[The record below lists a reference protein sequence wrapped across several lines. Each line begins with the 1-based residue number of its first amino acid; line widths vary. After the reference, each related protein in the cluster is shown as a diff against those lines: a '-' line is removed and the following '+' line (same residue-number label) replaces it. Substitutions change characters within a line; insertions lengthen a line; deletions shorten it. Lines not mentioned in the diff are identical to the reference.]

1 MSTRRHIAITFAAKY
16 IELGLGFVS
25 SVILARLLTPE
36 DFGIYSIAASL
47 VLIGYLFRNFGVGQ
61 FIVQVDE
68 LDDDILRAAFALT
81 LMVSWTIGVGLLLL
95 APWAGAFYGN
105 GGVTAVL
112 RFLSL
117 NFFLLPFGA
126 ITDAVLRRNL
136 AFDKLAIMAIA
147 AAAAALVVGV
157 GAAWLGARYL
167 AIAWAAN
174 ASTLTTILLTLL
186 FRPRG
191 LPWRP
196 GIRGMRRVFAF
207 GVKVG
212 SLDVINQGSDAATEM
227 VVGKAFSLHDLG
239 IYSRAY
245 GAFMLFEYAFVEGVR
260 PVVLPY
266 LSEARRGQ
274 ADLGEIY
281 RQIIAYATILMVPF
295 FTVLGLVAED
305 VILALYGDQWL
316 ASAPLLSIM
325 CVAGGLL
332 SLTVFFDQL
341 LIAKG
346 LPGQALSY
354 QSIAQALR
362 LGALLALATGRL
374 EWTAGAVAVGALA
387 RAALVL
393 RLAKRHFALAPV
405 RLLGT
410 LIPAAGSALA
420 VATLVMAV
428 DRLLE
433 GSGLPLLRL
442 AAVGVVAGMAW
453 VAAIFFSRHP
463 LSDEIRRLLRR
474 TAA

>member
-16 IELGLGFVS
+16 VELGLGFVS
-25 SVILARLLTPE
+25 SIILARLLTPE

-61 FIVQVDE
+61 FIVQVDK
-68 LDDDILRAAFALT
+68 LDDDILRAAFTLT
-81 LMVSWTIGVGLLLL
+81 LGASWIIGLLLL
-95 APWAGAFYGN
+95 VIAPWAGDFYGN
-105 GGVTAVL
+105 PGVTAVL
-112 RFLSL
+112 RFLAL

-136 AFDKLAIMAIA
+136 AFDRLAIMTIA

-157 GAAWLGARYL
+157 GSAWLGARYL

-174 ASTLTTILLTLL
+174 ASTLTTIVLTLL
-186 FRPRG
+186 FRPPG

-196 GIRGMRRVFAF
+196 GLRGMRRVFAF

-212 SLDVINQGSDAATEM
+212 GLDVVNQGSDAATEM
-227 VVGKAFSLHDLG
+227 IVGKAFSLHDLG

-245 GAFMLFEYAFVEGVR
+245 GAFMLFEYAFVQGVR

-281 RQIIAYATILMVPF
+281 RQIIVYATVLMVPF
-295 FTVLGLVAED
+295 FTLVGFVSAD
-305 VILALYGDQWL
+305 VILVLYGDQWT
-316 ASAPLLSIM
+316 ASAPLLAIM
-325 CVAGGLL
+325 CVAGGFL

-354 QSIAQALR
+354 QLVAQALR
-362 LGALLALATGRL
+362 LGALLALVTGSL
-374 EWTAGAVAVGALA
+374 EWTAVAVVVGALA
-387 RAALVL
+387 RATLVV
-393 RLAKRHFALAPV
+393 RLAKRHFGLPPS
-405 RLLGT
+405 RLLAA
-410 LIPAAGSALA
+410 LVPAGAAALA
-420 VATLVMAV
+420 VAMMVIV
-428 DRLLE
+428 IRNLLE
-433 GSGLPLLRL
+433 ESAMPIVRL
-442 AAVGVVAGMAW
+442 VAVGFVAGVAW
-453 VAAIFFSRHP
+453 IAAIFVCRHP
-463 LSDEIRRLLRR
+463 VSEEIRRLWRR
-474 TAA
+474 VAA